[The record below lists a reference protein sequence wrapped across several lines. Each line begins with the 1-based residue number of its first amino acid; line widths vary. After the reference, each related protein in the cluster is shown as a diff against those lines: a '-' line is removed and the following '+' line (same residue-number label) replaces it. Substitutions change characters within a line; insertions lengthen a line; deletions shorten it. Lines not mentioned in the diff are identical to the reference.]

1 MSRSSDSCGCCLL
14 ERVHAAEL
22 AAFVLLIGALFAS
35 AELLRLRGVDADAT
49 RRYTHAAGASVA
61 ALLPALL
68 SLAET
73 VAVGAAVAAILAWT
87 HRHGLLRSV
96 HGVERP
102 TLGAAL
108 FPLGLALAA
117 IVGWAQPAS
126 YLLGTL
132 TFALADPAAATVGE
146 RIRSPRWA
154 VWRGTKSLGGSLA
167 FVGVTLLIG
176 VIASF
181 WAPLGLIA
189 IVAVAVILGVIEA
202 LLGFGLDNVVLPP
215 VAVLAWRAVVGD

>member
-1 MSRSSDSCGCCLL
+1 M
-14 ERVHAAEL
+14 
-22 AAFVLLIGALFAS
+22 
-35 AELLRLRGVDADAT
+35 T

-73 VAVGAAVAAILAWT
+73 VALGAAVAAMLAWT
-87 HRHGLLRSV
+87 HRQGLLRSV

-108 FPLGLALAA
+108 LPLGLALGA

-126 YLLGTL
+126 YVLGTL
-132 TFALADPAAATVGE
+132 TFAVADPAAATVGE
-146 RIRSPRWA
+146 RITSPRWA
-154 VWRGTKSLGGSLA
+154 VWRGTKSLSGSLA
-167 FVGVTLLIG
+167 FIGVTLLIG
-176 VIASF
+176 LVASL
-181 WAPLGLIA
+181 WAPLGLLA
-189 IVAVAVILGVIEA
+189 ILAVAVILGVIEG

-215 VAVLAWRAVVGD
+215 IAVLAWRVVVGD